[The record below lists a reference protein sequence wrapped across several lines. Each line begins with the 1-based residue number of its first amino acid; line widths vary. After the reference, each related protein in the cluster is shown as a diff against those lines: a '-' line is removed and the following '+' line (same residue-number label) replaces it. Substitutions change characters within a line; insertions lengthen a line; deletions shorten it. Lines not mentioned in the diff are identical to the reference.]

1 MFNFNHV
8 KNRLI
13 DVGMYIRRNTSII
26 FYIFIAVIIVA
37 YASLYMYKTYFTT
50 EASTITEEQK
60 YKDIMLNNNIFQL
73 VENEYNPE
81 TGFYVAKFILKER
94 NNNAPVIAN
103 DTLEVSGI
111 SRLDNNVLEELN
123 IESKQITP
131 TYFILEIS
139 NLPKDQVELRLDFN
153 LSNLAL
159 DKEKDADSESLYTFI
174 SEEEMNTNLSAL
186 TDEAY
191 KEESYQF
198 EIDNVNAQIDDMNER
213 IQFFDNQISVLEEQI
228 ESSESELKLMTDS
241 EKDEMESS
249 IEGQKSEIEDY
260 EKEIEKFKES
270 IAEREEKLSILES
283 NL

>member
-81 TGFYVAKFILKER
+81 TGFFVAKFILKER

-153 LSNLAL
+153 LSSLAL

-174 SEEEMNTNLSAL
+174 SEEEMNTNLSSL

-191 KEESYQF
+191 KDESYQF

-213 IQFFDNQISVLEEQI
+213 IQYFDNQISVLEEQI

-249 IEGQKSEIEDY
+249 IEEQKSEIEAY

>member
-81 TGFYVAKFILKER
+81 TGFFVAKFILKER